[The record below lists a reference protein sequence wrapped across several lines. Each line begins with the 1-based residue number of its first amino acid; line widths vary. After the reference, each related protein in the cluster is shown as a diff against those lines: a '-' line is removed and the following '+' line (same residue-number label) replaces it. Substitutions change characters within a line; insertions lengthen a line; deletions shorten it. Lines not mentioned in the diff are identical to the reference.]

1 MRSPLALLVEDDPLQ
16 LSYRPRLLSELGVE
30 VQAAVDL
37 RTARELIESRKFD
50 VVVTDI
56 KIGGL
61 PRNRGF
67 CLLGDSLLGSCW
79 RAALAATLR
88 ADSAAR
94 WRSAGSPR

>member
-16 LSYRPRLLSELGVE
+16 LSYRARLLSEHGVE

-56 KIGGL
+56 KIRGL
-61 PRNRGF
+61 WV
-67 CLLGDSLLGSCW
+67 S
-79 RAALAATLR
+79 
-88 ADSAAR
+88 
-94 WRSAGSPR
+94 RSRTC